1 MVSIGS
7 VHYIASADTSALT
20 RPCGC
25 AEPECE
31 TVANIAASEPEL
43 SVLLQLAVQ
52 ADLAGLLSAA
62 DAAVTVFAPPNGAFA
77 ALTESAD
84 PVAALSDA
92 DAAQAVGMLLQLH
105 VVDGVIRARD
115 LVDGQTLPTLT
126 GLDLTVSVSADGVP
140 RITAPGGG
148 TVAHILAA
156 DVAACSAVVHVID
169 AVLVPGDL
177 ENGAIDIAAEAGA
190 PTPGAYGTPAAQPL
204 AGVYGD
210 AAEDAAGVYGDE
222 LEPTAPA
229 SLVEGPAAAMAPPA
243 AGGGASDGAST
254 SAGVTVAAA
263 TVAGSAVLAGVA
275 FGAVMR
281 HRAANAAAAAA
292 LSAV

>member
-1 MVSIGS
+1 M
-7 VHYIASADTSALT
+7 
-20 RPCGC
+20 
-25 AEPECE
+25 
-31 TVANIAASEPEL
+31 
-43 SVLLQLAVQ
+43 LLQLVVQ

-77 ALTESAD
+77 ALTEAAD

-92 DAAQAVGMLLQLH
+92 DDAQALDMLLQLH
-105 VVDGVIRARD
+105 VVDGIVRARD

-177 ENGAIDIAAEAGA
+177 EHGAIDTAAEAGT

-204 AGVYGD
+204 AGLYGD

-222 LEPTAPA
+222 LTPAAPA
-229 SLVEGPAAAMAPPA
+229 SLVEGPAAAAAPA
-243 AGGGASDGAST
+243 ADGGASDGAST